1 MAVNYFTFNGTS
13 STAFNIRVEKWPSM
27 NAPTRIVEKIEV
39 PGRSGDLTMDTGAY
53 SNVTMEYSVNFNT
66 MQDGFFETV
75 RGVMNWLLGS
85 HGYCRLEDSYDPDIY
100 RMALLADQDE
110 FVDYLNIFA
119 STKIRFDCKPQKWL
133 KSGETEVTLTSGN
146 AVTNN
151 YMPCYP
157 LFKVTGN
164 GTMTVGTN
172 ALVISN
178 NSGQTMTIDCETMNC
193 YTGTTNRNA
202 DVTVSGDFPRLENG
216 SNTIT
221 FTNTTVKMT
230 PRYWSL

>member
-1 MAVNYFTFNGTS
+1 MAVSTFTFNGKTS
-13 STAFNIRVEKWPSM
+13 SSFGLSIEHWPDMRAPERV
-27 NAPTRIVEKIEV
+27 VDKIQV
-39 PGRSGDLTMDTGAY
+39 PGRNGDLTMDTGAY
-53 SNVTMEYSVNFNT
+53 GNVTMEYEVYFNSGSDT
-66 MQDGFFETV
+66 FFEKT
-75 RGVMNWLLGS
+75 RKIFNWLLGS
-85 HGYCRLEDSYDPDIY
+85 KGYCRLSDTYDSAVY
-100 RMALLADQDE
+100 RMALCANLE
-110 FVDYLNIFA
+110 KFIDYLNKYGR
-119 STKIRFDCKPQKWL
+119 STIEFDCKPQKFL
-133 KSGETEVTLTSGN
+133 TAGETEVTLTSGN
-146 AVTNN
+146 TVTNN

-164 GTMTVGTN
+164 GTLTVGTN

-202 DVTVSGDFPRLENG
+202 DVTVSGEFPRLENG